1 MPTYEYICTKCD
13 RRMEV
18 FQKISDPPKKRC
30 PSCRGALRRAIG
42 SGAGLIFKGS
52 GFYSTDYRS
61 ESYRRAAKAE
71 KESTAKPAAPG
82 SQADRAS
89 GSGKDQAAAKK

>member
-18 FQKISDPPKKRC
+18 FHKISDPPRKRC
-30 PSCRGALRRAIG
+30 PVCRGALRRAIG
-42 SGAGLIFKGS
+42 TGAGVIFKGS

-61 ESYRRAAKAE
+61 ENYRRAAKAE
-71 KESTAKPAAPG
+71 KESAAKTATPSAKTDGAPG
-82 SQADRAS
+82 
-89 GSGKDQAAAKK
+89 GGKTKAPSET